1 MVSVRSRNVVF
12 LLYSFSL
19 IWLAAISAAFE
30 LTEGGSKSLPLGIL
44 AVWFTATI
52 VYLTL
57 RWLLRVGVPVYSA
70 GSNPSKY
77 TKTAF
82 WLLITLT
89 LAYAAVVVG
98 HIWTLGYVPVLET
111 FRQQDDIKI
120 SIIRQS
126 AYFSLPRWMRYA
138 SDYSVKALGPALLA
152 IAFYYRSRIYWA
164 ILVIGSLYCFALFAR
179 ILPIYFFLPVIFL
192 AIYVKSWRSVA
203 VNAAILAL
211 LLGLLTAV
219 SAPSIRQNLAFLGDI
234 FPAREGAF
242 DLDKNLLQPELGPP
256 GDWRSTSVSYALYE
270 RVAIVPARVMD
281 QWFSAYRDVSS
292 RENGCGYRPGAKIL
306 GCDYVHIPEKLYERY
321 YSENVSQGMKG
332 SLNAAS
338 FMTEYANFGTVG
350 FVLTGILSGIFFA
363 LVAQIYRDHPL
374 SVPFNLSV
382 IIAMMETNFLT
393 AINSGSGW
401 VVFTIIFILFFRL
414 QRA

>member
-1 MVSVRSRNVVF
+1 MVSVLSRNVVF

-30 LTEGGSKSLPLGIL
+30 LAEGGSKSLPLGIL
-44 AVWFTATI
+44 AVWFTAAI

-57 RWLLRVGVPVYSA
+57 RWLFRIRLPAYSA
-70 GSNPSKY
+70 EPNPSKY

-82 WLLITLT
+82 WLLIAFT

-98 HIWTLGYVPVLET
+98 HFWTLGYVPVLET

-126 AYFSLPRWMRYA
+126 AYFSLPHWMRYA

-152 IAFYYRSRIYWA
+152 IAFYYRSKIFWV
-164 ILVIGSLYCFALFAR
+164 ILVIGSFYCVALFAR
-179 ILPIYFFLPVIFL
+179 ILPIYFLLPVIFL
-192 AIYVKSWRSVA
+192 AIYHKAWRFVA
-203 VNAAILAL
+203 VNTGILVL
-211 LLGLLTAV
+211 LMGLLTAV
-219 SAPSIRQNLAFLGDI
+219 SAPSIRQNLSFLGDI
-234 FPAREGAF
+234 FPAQEGAF
-242 DLDKNLLQPELGPP
+242 DLDKSLLQPELSG
-256 GDWRSTSVSYALYE
+256 WRSTSVTYALYE

-306 GCDYVHIPEKLYERY
+306 RCDYVHIPEKLYERY
-321 YSENVSQGMKG
+321 YPQNVAQGMKG

-350 FVLTGILSGIFFA
+350 FVLAGILSGIFFA